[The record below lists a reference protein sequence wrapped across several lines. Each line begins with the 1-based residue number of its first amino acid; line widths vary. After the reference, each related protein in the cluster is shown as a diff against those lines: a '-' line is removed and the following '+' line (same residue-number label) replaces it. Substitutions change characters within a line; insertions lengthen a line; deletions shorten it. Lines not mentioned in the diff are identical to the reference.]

1 MNAKFNYDY
10 SKILWMKMY
19 LAEPD
24 FKKNVSRVFI
34 NFEQALEI
42 IKSIDNITSEGN
54 EYIEDVCVT
63 DKKISLS
70 LKAGQAVAIKGM

>member
-24 FKKNVSRVFI
+24 FEKNVSKVFI